1 MSEFE
6 VQYKERQARAEERA
20 SALAQE
26 LMKSG
31 RQEDLFRAAEDASYR
46 DKLYAELGL

>member
-6 VQYKERQARAEERA
+6 MQYKERQARAEERA
-20 SALAQE
+20 SALADK
-26 LMKSG
+26 LMKAG
-31 RQEDLFRAAEDASYR
+31 RQEDLFRAAEDALYR